1 MRAPSPSLLRRP
13 GRAVTVGGV
22 VGLPGRLLARLAVDL
37 LELVLSLLGRSERLV
52 VLPLA
57 PGLEALRWHG
67 GRLRARRTA
76 QTAAREVP
84 AYRDLVAATGPSG
97 LVGPVGPVGLAGRSG
112 LPLLDRL
119 PVTDKKGYVADV
131 RIERLCR
138 GGRLPARGLVLD
150 ESSGSSGTP
159 TSWARGSAER
169 RATSVLLRATF
180 RRSTATPARPGTAG
194 GLVDDVPVV
203 LNAFSLGAWAT
214 GMSVSSALAGT
225 CRLKSVGPDRDKVVT
240 TMLQLGPGYR
250 YVVLGY
256 PPFLK
261 DVADDPRIDLSRYD
275 VTAGFGGEG
284 ISENMRTYLLR
295 SFRRVVGSYGASDLE
310 INIAAETDMTVALRR
325 RMAADPA
332 LRLAV
337 TGRADGPLPM
347 VFQYNPLDYV
357 LETTADG
364 ELLVTVARRAS
375 LSPRVRYN
383 IHDLGRVVRV
393 PQLRAVLAAHGA
405 EDLLDGAL
413 DLPVLLHA
421 GRSDASVDF
430 YGAVVTVDEVREALY
445 AQEPLACAMRSFR
458 LVRHEDADAATALVV
473 AVELQPGEL
482 TSDHD
487 AGSLAA
493 AVLARLRRRNADLD
507 NACKGAGGALPTL
520 QVHAAGTGPF
530 AGDEALLKH
539 RYVAAA

>member
-1 MRAPSPSLLRRP
+1 MAATS
-13 GRAVTVGGV
+13 GV
-22 VGLPGRLLARLAVDL
+22 LARLARPLLRVLATAAADL

-57 PGLEALRWHG
+57 PGLEAFRWHA

-76 QTAAREVP
+76 QTAVREVP
-84 AYRDLVAATGPSG
+84 AYRDLVAGGPAGPSG
-97 LVGPVGPVGLAGRSG
+97 RTGRSG
-112 LPLLDRL
+112 LPVLDLL
-119 PVTDKKGYVADV
+119 PVTDKKGYIGDV
-131 RIERLCR
+131 RLERLCR

-150 ESSGSSGTP
+150 ESSGSTGTP

-169 RATSVLLRATF
+169 RATTVLLRATF
-180 RRSTATPARPGTAG
+180 RRSTAVPPAPGSA
-194 GLVDDVPVV
+194 LVDDVPVV

-214 GMSVSSALAGT
+214 GMSVSAALAGT

-261 DVADDPRIDLSRYD
+261 DVADDPRIDLTRYD

-295 SFRRVVGSYGASDLE
+295 RYRRVVGSYGASDLE
-310 INIAAETDMTVALRR
+310 INLAAETDATIALRR

-383 IHDLGRVVRV
+383 IHDLGRVVRL
-393 PQLRAVLAAHGA
+393 PELRRLLAAHGA
-405 EDLLDGAL
+405 DDLLDGAL

-458 LVRHEDADAATALVV
+458 LVRDEDPDAATALVV

-487 AGSLAA
+487 ERALAA
-493 AVLARLRRRNADLD
+493 AVLTRLRRRNGDLD
-507 NACKGAGGALPTL
+507 NACRGAGGALPDL
-520 QVHAAGTGPF
+520 RVHAAGTGPF
-530 AGDEALLKH
+530 TGGEALLKH

>member
-1 MRAPSPSLLRRP
+1 MFFSAVPRRVLR
-13 GRAVTVGGV
+13 TLVGALAG
-22 VGLPGRLLARLAVDL
+22 LLARTAADV
-37 LELVLSLLGRSERLV
+37 LELLLHMLGRSERLV

-57 PGLEALRWHG
+57 PGLEAVRWHA

-76 QTAAREVP
+76 ETAAREVP
-84 AYRDLVAATGPSG
+84 AYRDLLAAGQTALHRTDPTG
-97 LVGPVGPVGLAGRSG
+97 LTG
-112 LPLLDRL
+112 LPVLDRL
-119 PVTDKKGYVADV
+119 PVTDKTSYVTGF
-131 RIERLCR
+131 RLERLCR

-159 TSWARGSAER
+159 TSWARGRAER

-180 RRSTATPARPGTAG
+180 RRSTRVPAVAG
-194 GLVDDVPVV
+194 VAVVDDVPVV

-214 GMSVSSALAGT
+214 GMSVTSALAGT
-225 CRLKSVGPDRDKVVT
+225 CRLKSVGPDRDKVVS
-240 TMLQLGPGYR
+240 TMLELGPGYR

-261 DVADDPRIDLSRYD
+261 DVADDPRIDLTRYD

-295 SFRRVVGSYGASDLE
+295 RYRRVVGSYGASDLE
-310 INIAAETDMTVALRR
+310 SNLAAETDMTIALRR

-332 LRLAV
+332 LHAAV
-337 TGRADGPLPM
+337 TGRCDGPLPM

-357 LETTADG
+357 LETTAEG

-375 LSPRVRYN
+375 LSPRLRYN
-383 IHDLGRVVRV
+383 IHDLGRVIRT
-393 PQLRAVLAAHGA
+393 PELRRLLAAHGA
-405 EDLLDGAL
+405 EDVLDGAL
-413 DLPVLLHA
+413 DLPVLLHG

-445 AQEPLACAMRSFR
+445 AQEPLASAMRSFR
-458 LVRHEDADAATALVV
+458 LVRAEDPEAAAPLVV
-473 AVELQPGEL
+473 AVELQPGEVS
-482 TSDHD
+482 SDHD
-487 AGSLAA
+487 ARALGS
-493 AVLARLRRRNADLD
+493 AVLARLRRRNGDLD
-507 NACKGAGGALPTL
+507 NACKGGGAALPTL
-520 QVHAAGTGPF
+520 ELHAAGTGPF
-530 AGDEALLKH
+530 ADGEALLKH

>member
-1 MRAPSPSLLRRP
+1 MRVRRLL
-13 GRAVTVGGV
+13 GGV
-22 VGLPGRLLARLAVDL
+22 ALRVAADV
-37 LELVLSLLGRSERLV
+37 LELVLSVLGRSERLV

-57 PGLEALRWHG
+57 PGLEALRWHA

-84 AYRDLVAATGPSG
+84 AYRDVAAGAAP
-97 LVGPVGPVGLAGRSG
+97 G
-112 LPLLDRL
+112 LPRLEDL
-119 PVTDKKGYVADV
+119 PVTDKKSYVADV

-138 GGRLPARGLVLD
+138 GGRLPARGLTLD
-150 ESSGSSGTP
+150 ESSGSTGTP
-159 TSWARGSAER
+159 TSWARGRDER

-180 RRSTATPARPGTAG
+180 RRSTSTPPAPGLT
-194 GLVDDVPVV
+194 LVDDVPVV

-214 GMSVSSALAGT
+214 GMSVSGALTGA

-261 DVADDPRIDLSRYD
+261 DVADDPRIDLTRYD

-295 SFRRVVGSYGASDLE
+295 TYRRVVGSYGASDLE
-310 INIAAETDMTVALRR
+310 INLAAETDMTVALRR
-325 RMAADPA
+325 RMAEDPA

-337 TGRADGPLPM
+337 TGRSDGPLPM

-375 LSPRVRYN
+375 LSPRIRYN

-393 PQLRAVLAAHGA
+393 PELRRLLSEHGA
-405 EDLLDGAL
+405 QDLLDGAL
-413 DLPVLLHA
+413 DLPVLLHG

-445 AQEPLACAMRSFR
+445 AQEPLASAMRSFR
-458 LVRHEDADAATALVV
+458 LLKSEDPLAPTPLVV

-487 AGSLAA
+487 ERALAA
-493 AVLARLRRRNADLD
+493 AVLVRLRARNGDLD
-507 NACKGAGGALPTL
+507 NACKGAGGVLPAVEL
-520 QVHAAGTGPF
+520 HAAGEGPF
-530 AGDEALLKH
+530 AGGEGLLKH